1 MKRNTVE
8 NTFKNV
14 QKTSDRFLF
23 SLYVNVKK
31 ITYYNHRKNTVIVF
45 NMEYLTLNSLYWLI
59 CIFVNI

>member
-45 NMEYLTLNSLYWLI
+45 NMEYLTLNSLYW
-59 CIFVNI
+59 